1 LTSIPPKL
9 KDDINGVRE
18 AIDNLRKNWKIEQRI
33 YDLHIGM
40 RNDVLDV
47 PLTIDKVVFHIP
59 KLQNDN
65 LFVLWGCLW
74 PDCHNCCDRQGR
86 LPLTKDDL
94 ATISRKLGYSSRSNF
109 LKNET
114 RISSWEE
121 IGNNGNVITTLSMI
135 SLKRKLNEA
144 DAEDGV
150 PVPCRFLDD
159 QGSCNLHPEKPGV
172 CSLYPFASWT
182 EVSSDGRPVIHA
194 SFQLTG
200 DCPGFYT
207 DKSVDPMMKVLS
219 EYSQKIFD
227 YNMAVNRT
235 TREKFGFINI
245 VQNL

>member
-1 LTSIPPKL
+1 
-9 KDDINGVRE
+9 
-18 AIDNLRKNWKIEQRI
+18 
-33 YDLHIGM
+33 M

-47 PLTIDKVVFHIP
+47 PLTIDNVVFHIP
-59 KLQNDN
+59 KLLNDD

-94 ATISRKLGYSSRSNF
+94 ATISQKLGYSSRSNF

-114 RISSWEE
+114 RISSWQE

-159 QGSCNLHPEKPGV
+159 QGSCKLHPEKPGV

-182 EVSSDGRPVIHA
+182 EVSSAGRPVIHA

-207 DKSVDPMMKVLS
+207 DKSVDPMMKVLT